1 MFKIIVGKSGRGRPG
16 KGGLRNLDAPG
27 HGPVV
32 WKSGILANVLLDG
45 PLYANATLPRNQ
57 NIFHPLLLSEAL
69 LYPTSV

>member
-32 WKSGILANVLLDG
+32 
-45 PLYANATLPRNQ
+45 
-57 NIFHPLLLSEAL
+57 
-69 LYPTSV
+69 